1 MSWIFSSEV
10 KAEDDTM
17 RTMQIVTDIL
27 PISGKF
33 TINEGNL
40 NLN

>member
-1 MSWIFSSEV
+1 MSWIFPSEV